1 TFAGC
6 RQSALEVE
14 GVRSSSPETGS
25 FIWMMMF
32 CAPATPAVLSVWP
45 AAASYPD
52 RNRAAAKADAIFIQS
67 CWSTVR
73 PMAERELWPSI
84 SGGKRSVSMFPP
96 SGVPRSGPLECTA
109 KGEFPDGES
118 IPRME
123 CRNGFRHTY
132 TGKAE
137 IQIAKCFF
145 RTVHRSGGVRH
156 VLIVSIP
163 GIRIPIA
170 DPLHAV
176 IRHVIDT
183 QRVGW
188 QAAAHWN

>member
-1 TFAGC
+1 MVIPAVSSRTIRGATPSITVTEGRFPDEKGLRNLYQQTFAGC
-6 RQSALEVE
+6 RQSALKVE

-32 CAPATPAVLSVWP
+32 CSPATPAVLSVWP

-96 SGVPRSGPLECTA
+96 SGVQRSGPLERTA
-109 KGEFPDGES
+109 EGEL
-118 IPRME
+118 
-123 CRNGFRHTY
+123 C
-132 TGKAE
+132 
-137 IQIAKCFF
+137 
-145 RTVHRSGGVRH
+145 
-156 VLIVSIP
+156 
-163 GIRIPIA
+163 
-170 DPLHAV
+170 HAV
-176 IRHVIDT
+176 PLFVE
-183 QRVGW
+183 
-188 QAAAHWN
+188 QAGNGLRPSGP